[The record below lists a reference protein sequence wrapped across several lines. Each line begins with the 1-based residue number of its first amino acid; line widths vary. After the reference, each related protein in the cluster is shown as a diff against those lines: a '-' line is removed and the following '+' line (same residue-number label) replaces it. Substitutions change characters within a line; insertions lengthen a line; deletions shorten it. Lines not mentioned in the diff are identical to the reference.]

1 MHSLIAFATQ
11 WGSKF
16 GGINAFNT
24 DFLSAFGVAYPT
36 QLQVICIVSSTTEAE
51 IADAKNANV
60 TLVTLPYP
68 PSDKLFT
75 DQQANTAIDELAKQG
90 IPLTPELTIWLGHD
104 RISGRAAL
112 QAAKQ
117 FGGRSALIHHMSY
130 AAYEAYAEDSH
141 SAHSK
146 STDQG
151 AIFKQA
157 DLCLAVGPS
166 LHTALCDLVDVKPEQ
181 VHQIIPGLAEIDPRN
196 NTPQKF
202 SAFISGRLSDDAA
215 RIKQAHLG
223 IAAFAKAIKQAQ
235 NNQAPEKL
243 INQPK
248 LVLRGVDF
256 ESRLDY
262 NQSQSTNPEQEL
274 LQFAESYADQVITL
288 HALPY
293 TQDRA
298 ELYNDLKSACV
309 AMMPSWHEG
318 FGLVAWEAIAACVP
332 LIISTQSGVYQ
343 LLKQRGLDGFVYPT
357 QVRGKTETPFFHD
370 DDLANV
376 ATALIKIAV
385 DVDAAKQK
393 AHKLKTDLAA
403 YTWSACVEEIAKACF
418 KWHIE
423 KGSPKLETATAQPPQ
438 LSSPQQPFSDSPL
451 TLPVKQWRAD
461 LGYAESQ
468 MLRADFALVPF
479 DPGRQTEL
487 DTLNAWLDNQDGN
500 DYPIKTRLLTGAGG
514 LGKTRLAIEL
524 CQQRM
529 NSGWHCGFLS
539 REDSAQTWAK
549 LQTAQKPLLIVI
561 DYAETRQETLLNL
574 LKARLK
580 AEYPHP
586 VRLLLLAR
594 GGGEWWDQLP
604 SKDAECE
611 ALLNGYATSG
621 PYVLPELYLD
631 QNSRQQAYKNALVA
645 YATATGR
652 QIPAGIPDLS
662 GEHFAKPLY
671 LQMAALLALY
681 GERPSTAIG
690 LTQSLLNHERRY
702 WLETLKA
709 LDLINPQQHA
719 LDLLALTTLSNGFKT
734 PKQAY
739 EYYAKAKPGLISQPV
754 FSHLFKQ
761 LEPLY
766 PGTQGLQS
774 IQPDIFGEALVAQSL
789 QPTTCLDL
797 LNVVLGNSAEKTVQQ
812 HALTIL
818 ARLSLHAPELDGV
831 LIQAMQ
837 SNFVACCLELVDVAV
852 QTQSRLPNLAQQ
864 AFQQLTLQQKS
875 QAAGLLENRFEHESL
890 CLAELAYEVAF
901 FIKEKS
907 AHKLQKKPTDIQLLS
922 KHAADLRSLAVDAS
936 RLGKAID
943 AVNFGGQAL
952 QVFKQL
958 IQRDQVQFEPDYAL
972 SLNNYASHLSD
983 LGQNIEVVGYA
994 QQALVI
1000 HERLAQQ
1007 RPDRFEPDYAMSLSN
1022 YASHLMNLDRNDEA
1036 TGYALQALTIRERL
1050 AQQRPDLF
1058 EPDYA
1063 VSLSNYASHLSDLGR
1078 NDEAAGYAQQALAIR
1093 ERLVQQRPDRFE
1105 PGYAN
1110 SLNNYANCLGDLG
1123 RNDEAAGYAQQ
1134 ALAIRERLA
1143 QQRPDRF
1150 EPGYSNSLNNYAN
1163 RLSDLGR
1170 NDEAA
1175 DYAQQALEIHER
1187 LAQQRPDR
1195 FEPDY
1200 ALSLSNYANRLG
1212 DLGRNDEATD
1222 YAQQALAIY
1231 ERLVQQ
1237 RPDRF
1242 EPDYAMSL
1250 SNYANRL
1257 GDLGRNDEAVDYAR
1271 QALTILERLA
1281 LKTPQRFNIDHF
1293 NVQCYWLFA
1302 EWLSLSTASVS
1313 LEFEQIDQLP
1323 DFIAIHKQPVCLFYG
1338 RFVQGCLSQ
1347 NAAQQ
1352 FQRAIAL
1359 WSQLTKSDQQ
1369 NNRAEFLC
1377 VCAWLAQY
1385 DAEALPEQNW
1395 LDVWQQFTRQR
1406 QDRLP
1411 KWLETVA
1418 ARLGFSWPQSTN
1430 LA

>member
-36 QLQVICIVSSTTEAE
+36 QLKVICIVSSATEAE

-75 DQQANTAIDELAKQG
+75 EQQANTAIDELTKQG
-90 IPLTPELTIWLGHD
+90 IPLTPDLTIWLGHD

-112 QAAKQ
+112 QAVKK

-130 AAYEAYAEDSH
+130 EAYEAYAEDSH

-146 STDQG
+146 STEQRTL
-151 AIFKQA
+151 FEQA

-166 LHTALCDLVDVKPEQ
+166 LHSALCDLIDVKSEQ
-181 VHQIIPGLAEIDPRN
+181 VHHIIPGLAEIDPRK

-202 SAFISGRLSDDAA
+202 NAFISGRLSDDAA

-223 IAAFAKAIKQAQ
+223 IAAFATAIEQAQ

-262 NQSQSTNPEQEL
+262 KQSQSTNPELEL
-274 LQFAESYADQVITL
+274 LQFSESYANQIITL

-293 TQDRA
+293 TQDRTA
-298 ELYNDLKSACV
+298 LYSDLKSASA

-332 LIISTQSGVYQ
+332 LIVSTQSGVYQ
-343 LLKQRGLDGFVYPT
+343 LLKQQGLEGFVYPI
-357 QVRGKTETPFFHD
+357 QVRGKTVTPFFHD
-370 DDLANV
+370 DDLANLTKAV
-376 ATALIKIAV
+376 IHIATN
-385 DVDAAKQK
+385 VDAAKQK
-393 AHKLKTDLAA
+393 SQLLKTNLAA
-403 YTWSACVEEIAKACF
+403 YTWSACVEEVAKECF
-418 KWHIE
+418 KWNIE

-438 LSSPQQPFSDSPL
+438 LANPRQPLGESPL
-451 TLPVKQWRAD
+451 TLPVKQWRSD

-479 DPGRQTEL
+479 DPGRQTDL
-487 DTLNAWLDNQDGN
+487 DTLNTWLDNQDGN

-529 NSGWHCGFLS
+529 NSGWHCGFLN
-539 REDSAQTWAK
+539 REDSEQSWAK
-549 LQTAQKPLLIVI
+549 LKALQKPLLIVI

-574 LKARLK
+574 LKAQLE
-580 AEYPHP
+580 ADYPHT

-631 QNSRQQAYKNALVA
+631 QDSRQQAYRNALAA
-645 YATATGR
+645 YAIATGR
-652 QIPAGIPDLS
+652 QIPSGIPNLS

-681 GERPSTAIG
+681 GERPITALG

-702 WLETLKA
+702 WQETLKE
-709 LDLINPQQHA
+709 LGLINPQQQA
-719 LDLLALTTLSNGFKT
+719 QDLLALTTLSNGFKT

-739 EYYAKAKPGLISQPV
+739 EYYAKANPGLISQPV
-754 FSHLFKQ
+754 FNQLFNQ
-761 LEPLY
+761 LELLY

-774 IQPDIFGEALVAQSL
+774 IQPDILGEALVAQSL
-789 QPTTCLDL
+789 QLTTGMDL
-797 LNVVLGNSAEKTVQQ
+797 LNVVLGKSAEKTVQH
-812 HALTIL
+812 HALTVL
-818 ARLSLHAPELDGV
+818 ARLSLHAPELDSV
-831 LIQAMQ
+831 LMRAIQN
-837 SNFVACCLELVDVAV
+837 NFVACCLELVDVAV
-852 QTQSRLPNLAQQ
+852 QTHSRLPELAQL
-864 AFQQLTLQQKS
+864 AFQLLTPQQKS
-875 QAAGLLENRFEHESL
+875 QAAVLLEKRFEHESI
-890 CLAELAYEVAF
+890 CLAELAYEMAF

-907 AHKLQKKPTDIQLLS
+907 AHRLQKKPTDIQLLS

-936 RLGKAID
+936 RLGIAID

-952 QVFKQL
+952 QIFKQL
-958 IQRDQVQFEPDYAL
+958 RQRDQVQFEPDYAL
-972 SLNNYASHLSD
+972 SLSNYASHLSD
-983 LGQNIEVVGYA
+983 LGRNDEAADYT

-1007 RPDRFEPDYAMSLSN
+1007 RPDRFEPN
-1022 YASHLMNLDRNDEA
+1022 YA
-1036 TGYALQALTIRERL
+1036 T
-1050 AQQRPDLF
+1050 
-1058 EPDYA
+1058 
-1063 VSLSNYASHLSDLGR
+1063 SLNNYANCLSDLGR
-1078 NDEAAGYAQQALAIR
+1078 NDEAADYAQQALAKR
-1093 ERLVQQRPDRFE
+1093 ERLAQQRPDRFE

-1110 SLNNYANCLGDLG
+1110 SLNNYANL
-1123 RNDEAAGYAQQ
+1123 
-1134 ALAIRERLA
+1134 
-1143 QQRPDRF
+1143 
-1150 EPGYSNSLNNYAN
+1150 
-1163 RLSDLGR
+1163 LSDLGR

-1175 DYAQQALEIHER
+1175 DYAQQALAIHER

-1200 ALSLSNYANRLG
+1200 ALSLSNYA
-1212 DLGRNDEATD
+1212 
-1222 YAQQALAIY
+1222 
-1231 ERLVQQ
+1231 
-1237 RPDRF
+1237 
-1242 EPDYAMSL
+1242 
-1250 SNYANRL
+1250 
-1257 GDLGRNDEAVDYAR
+1257 
-1271 QALTILERLA
+1271 
-1281 LKTPQRFNIDHF
+1281 
-1293 NVQCYWLFA
+1293 
-1302 EWLSLSTASVS
+1302 
-1313 LEFEQIDQLP
+1313 
-1323 DFIAIHKQPVCLFYG
+1323 
-1338 RFVQGCLSQ
+1338 
-1347 NAAQQ
+1347 
-1352 FQRAIAL
+1352 
-1359 WSQLTKSDQQ
+1359 
-1369 NNRAEFLC
+1369 
-1377 VCAWLAQY
+1377 
-1385 DAEALPEQNW
+1385 
-1395 LDVWQQFTRQR
+1395 
-1406 QDRLP
+1406 
-1411 KWLETVA
+1411 
-1418 ARLGFSWPQSTN
+1418 
-1430 LA
+1430 

>member
-24 DFLSAFGVAYPT
+24 DFLSHFGVAYPT
-36 QLQVICIVSSTTEAE
+36 QLQVICIVSSATETE
-51 IADAKNANV
+51 IADAKNDNV

-75 DQQANTAIDELAKQG
+75 VQQANAAIDELAKQG
-90 IPLTPELTIWLGHD
+90 IPLTPEFTIWLGHD

-146 STDQG
+146 KTDQEEL
-151 AIFKQA
+151 FKQA
-157 DLCLAVGPS
+157 DLRLAVGPG
-166 LHTALCDLVDVKPEQ
+166 LHEALCDLIDVKSEQ
-181 VHQIIPGLAEIDPRN
+181 IHLIIPGLANIDPRN

-215 RIKQAHLG
+215 RIKQAQLG
-223 IAAFAKAIKQAQ
+223 IAAFANAIKQAQ

-248 LVLRGVDF
+248 LTLRGVDF

-293 TQDRA
+293 TQDRT
-298 ELYNDLKSACV
+298 ELYNDLKSASA

-332 LIISTQSGVYQ
+332 LIVSMQSGVYQ
-343 LLKQRGLDGFVYPT
+343 LLKQQGLEGFVYPI
-357 QVRGKTETPFFHD
+357 QVRGKTESPFFHD
-370 DDLANV
+370 DDLAKV
-376 ATALIKIAV
+376 AKALIHIATN
-385 DVDAAKQK
+385 VDAAKQK

-403 YTWSACVEEIAKACF
+403 HTWSACVEEVAKECF

-423 KGSPKLETATAQPPQ
+423 KGSPKLETATAQLPQ
-438 LSSPQQPFSDSPL
+438 LTNPQQPLDDSPL

-487 DTLNAWLDNQDGN
+487 NTLNAWLDNQDGN
-500 DYPIKTRLLTGAGG
+500 DYLIKTRLLTGAGG

-529 NSGWHCGFLS
+529 NSGWHCGFLN
-539 REDSAQTWAK
+539 REDSAQSWAK

-580 AEYPHP
+580 ADYPHP

-604 SKDAECE
+604 GKDAECE

-631 QNSRQQAYKNALVA
+631 QNSRQQAYQNALAA
-645 YATATGR
+645 YATATDR
-652 QIPAGIPDLS
+652 QIPAGIPDLG

-681 GERPSTAIG
+681 GERPTTAIG

-709 LDLINPQQHA
+709 LDLVNPQQHA
-719 LDLLALTTLSNGFKT
+719 QDLLALTTLSNGFKT

-739 EYYAKAKPGLISQPV
+739 EYYAKAKPGLITQSV
-754 FSHLFKQ
+754 FSPLFKQ

-766 PGTQGLQS
+766 PGTQGLQG

-789 QPTTCLDL
+789 QPTTGLDL
-797 LNVVLGNSAEKTVQQ
+797 LDVILSSSADKAVQH
-812 HALTIL
+812 HALTVL
-818 ARLSLHAPELDGV
+818 ARLSLHAPELDSV
-831 LIQAMQ
+831 LIKAIQN
-837 SNFVACCLELVDVAV
+837 NFVACCLELVDVAV

-864 AFQQLTLQQKS
+864 AFQQLTPQQKS
-875 QAAGLLENRFEHESL
+875 QTAGLLENRFEYESI
-890 CLAELAYEVAF
+890 CLAELAYEVTF
-901 FIKEKS
+901 FKTKKS
-907 AHKLQKKPTDIQLLS
+907 AQKLKKNRRDIQLLS
-922 KHAADLRSLAVDAS
+922 KHATDLLNLTVDAL
-936 RLGKAID
+936 RLGKD
-943 AVNFGGQAL
+943 DEAVNFAQQAL
-952 QVFKQL
+952 QIFKQL
-958 IQRDQVQFEPDYAL
+958 CHQHRVQFEPDYAWSLDTYALPL
-972 SLNNYASHLSD
+972 SNLGRNDEAADYTKLALEIYERLAQQKPDQFEPDYAKSLHNYAHHLGK
-983 LGQNIEVVGYA
+983 LGRNEEAADYTQR
-994 QQALVI
+994 ALAI
-1000 HERLAQQ
+1000 RERLAQQ

-1022 YASHLMNLDRNDEA
+1022 YASHLINLGRDDEA
-1036 TGYALQALTIRERL
+1036 TNYPQQALAIYERL
-1050 AQQRPDLF
+1050 AQQRPDRF

-1063 VSLSNYASHLSDLGR
+1063 VSLNNYASHLSYLGR
-1078 NDEAAGYAQQALAIR
+1078 NNEAA
-1093 ERLVQQRPDRFE
+1093 D
-1105 PGYAN
+1105 
-1110 SLNNYANCLGDLG
+1110 
-1123 RNDEAAGYAQQ
+1123 YAQQ

-1150 EPGYSNSLNNYAN
+1150 EPDYATSLSNYASHLSDLGRNDEAAGHAQQALAIRERWAQQRPDRFEPDYALSLNIYAN

-1175 DYAQQALEIHER
+1175 DYAQQAL
-1187 LAQQRPDR
+1187 
-1195 FEPDY
+1195 
-1200 ALSLSNYANRLG
+1200 
-1212 DLGRNDEATD
+1212 
-1222 YAQQALAIY
+1222 AIY
-1231 ERLVQQ
+1231 
-1237 RPDRF
+1237 
-1242 EPDYAMSL
+1242 
-1250 SNYANRL
+1250 
-1257 GDLGRNDEAVDYAR
+1257 
-1271 QALTILERLA
+1271 ERLA
-1281 LKTPQRFNIDHF
+1281 LKTPQRFNNNHF
-1293 NVQCYWLFA
+1293 TVQCYWLFA
-1302 EWLSLSTASVS
+1302 EWLSLSPASVS
-1313 LEFEQIDQLP
+1313 LEFGHIAELP
-1323 DFIAIHKQPVCLFYG
+1323 DFIATHKQPACLFYA

-1352 FQRAIAL
+1352 FQQAIAL
-1359 WSQLTKSDQQ
+1359 WSQLTKTDQQ

-1385 DAEALPEQNW
+1385 DADALPEQNW

-1406 QDRLP
+1406 QGRLP

-1418 ARLGFSWPQSTN
+1418 ARLDFSWPQSTS
-1430 LA
+1430 LD

>member
-36 QLQVICIVSSTTEAE
+36 QLQVLCIVYSATEAE

-75 DQQANTAIDELAKQG
+75 EQQANAAIDELTKQG
-90 IPLTPELTIWLGHD
+90 FPLTPELTIWLGHD

-130 AAYEAYAEDSH
+130 EAYEAYAEDSH

-146 STDQG
+146 STDQQ
-151 AIFKQA
+151 ALFKQA
-157 DLCLAVGPS
+157 DLRLAVGPS
-166 LHTALCDLVDVKPEQ
+166 LHTALCDLIDVKPEQ
-181 VHQIIPGLAEIDPRN
+181 IHQIIPGLADIDPRT

-202 SAFISGRLSDDAA
+202 SAFISGRLSDDAV
-215 RIKQAHLG
+215 RIKQAQLG
-223 IAAFAKAIKQAQ
+223 IAAFANAIKQAQ
-235 NNQAPEKL
+235 ANQAPEKL
-243 INQPK
+243 IYQPK
-248 LVLRGVDF
+248 LTLRGVDF

-262 NQSQSTNPEQEL
+262 NQGHSATPEQEL

-293 TQDRA
+293 TQDRT

-343 LLKQRGLDGFVYPT
+343 LLKQRGLEGFVYPI
-357 QVRGKTETPFFHD
+357 QVRGKSENPFFHNG
-370 DDLANV
+370 DLANV
-376 ATALIKIAV
+376 TTALIKIAA

-403 YTWSACVEEIAKACF
+403 YTWSACVEEVAKACF
-418 KWHIE
+418 KWTIE
-423 KGSPKLETATAQPPQ
+423 KGSPKLETTTAQPPQ
-438 LSSPQQPFSDSPL
+438 PANPEQPLDNSPL
-451 TLPVKQWRAD
+451 TLPVKQWRSD

-479 DPGRQTEL
+479 DPGRQTDL

-529 NSGWHCGFLS
+529 HSGWHCGFLN
-539 REDSAQTWAK
+539 REDSEQSWTK
-549 LQTAQKPLLIVI
+549 LQSAQKPLLIVI
-561 DYAETRQETLLNL
+561 DYAETRQETLLSL
-574 LKARLK
+574 IKARLK
-580 AEYPHP
+580 ADYPHP

-604 SKDAECE
+604 SKDPECE

-631 QNSRQQAYKNALVA
+631 QNSRQHAYRNALAA

-681 GERPSTAIG
+681 GERPTTALG

-702 WLETLKA
+702 WQETLKT
-709 LDLINPQQHA
+709 LDVINPQQHA
-719 LDLLALTTLSNGFKT
+719 QDLLALTTLSNGFKT

-739 EYYAKAKPGLISQPV
+739 GYYAKAKPGSITQPV
-754 FSHLFKQ
+754 FNVLFKQ

-789 QPTTCLDL
+789 QQKSGLDL
-797 LNVVLGNSAEKTVQQ
+797 LNVILSSSADKAVQH
-812 HALTIL
+812 HALTVL
-818 ARLSLHAPELDGV
+818 ARLSLHAQELDGV
-831 LIQAMQ
+831 LLQAIQN
-837 SNFVACCLELVDVAV
+837 NFVPCCLELVDVAV
-852 QTQSRLPNLAQQ
+852 QTQSRLPSLTQQ
-864 AFQQLTLQQKS
+864 AFQQLTPQQKS

-907 AHKLQKKPTDIQLLS
+907 AYKLKNKPTDIQLLS
-922 KHAADLRSLAVDAS
+922 THAADLRGLAVYSS
-936 RLGKAID
+936 RLGKVDD
-943 AVNFGGQAL
+943 AVNFAQQAL
-952 QVFKQL
+952 QIFQQL
-958 IQRDQVQFEPDYAL
+958 CQKNRIQFEPGYAS
-972 SLNNYASHLSD
+972 SLNNYA
-983 LGQNIEVVGYA
+983 N
-994 QQALVI
+994 
-1000 HERLAQQ
+1000 RLA
-1007 RPDRFEPDYAMSLSN
+1007 
-1022 YASHLMNLDRNDEA
+1022 
-1036 TGYALQALTIRERL
+1036 
-1050 AQQRPDLF
+1050 
-1058 EPDYA
+1058 
-1063 VSLSNYASHLSDLGR
+1063 DLGR
-1078 NDEAAGYAQQALAIR
+1078 NDEAAGYAQQALAIY
-1093 ERLVQQRPDRFE
+1093 ERLAQQRPERFEPDYAGSLNNYANRLSDLVRNDEAAGYAQQALAIYERLAQQRPDRFE
-1105 PGYAN
+1105 PDYALSLSNYASHLMDLGRNEEAAGYAQQALAIRERLAQQRPDRFEPDYAG
-1110 SLNNYANCLGDLG
+1110 SLNNYASHLSDLG

-1150 EPGYSNSLNNYAN
+1150 EPDYALSLNNYASL
-1163 RLSDLGR
+1163 LSDLGR
-1170 NDEAA
+1170 NDE
-1175 DYAQQALEIHER
+1175 
-1187 LAQQRPDR
+1187 
-1195 FEPDY
+1195 
-1200 ALSLSNYANRLG
+1200 G
-1212 DLGRNDEATD
+1212 GG

-1231 ERLVQQ
+1231 ERLAQQ

-1250 SNYANRL
+1250 SNYASHL
-1257 GDLGRNDEAVDYAR
+1257 SDLGRNDEAADYAH
-1271 QALTILERLA
+1271 QALAIRERLA
-1281 LKTPQRFNIDHF
+1281 QQRPDRFEPGYASSLNNYANRLSDFGRTEEAAGYAQQALAIYERLTLKTPQRFNINYF
-1293 NVQCYWLFA
+1293 GSQCCWLFV
-1302 EWLSLSTASVS
+1302 EWLSLPADAVS
-1313 LEFEQIDQLP
+1313 IAFRQINELP
-1323 DFIAIHKQPVCLFYG
+1323 DFIAVHKQPACLFYA

-1347 NAAQQ
+1347 NADQQ
-1352 FQRAIAL
+1352 FQQSIAL
-1359 WSQLTKSDQQ
+1359 WPQLTKSDQE
-1369 NNRAEFLC
+1369 NNRPEFLC

-1395 LDVWQQFTRQR
+1395 LDVWQKFIQQR
-1406 QDRLP
+1406 QGRLP
-1411 KWLETVA
+1411 KWMETVA
-1418 ARLGFSWPQSTN
+1418 ARLDFSWPQ
-1430 LA
+1430 